1 VAGAATGVI
10 IGVDPHKGSHTAVAL
25 DGQENVL
32 GAAAMRAAP
41 GQVDQLRR
49 WAAPWPKRTW
59 AIEGARGLG
68 HLLTQQLVGAGESV
82 VDVQHP
88 SWPRGFDCWAP
99 GRSTRTTRMT
109 PARSPWRRC
118 VPPHRLRWR
127 SRAILRC

>member
-25 DGQENVL
+25 DRQENVL
-32 GAAAMRAAP
+32 GQLRVRAAP

-59 AIEGARGLG
+59 AVEGARGLG

-82 VDVQHP
+82 VDVQP
-88 SWPRGFDCWAP
+88 KLA
-99 GRSTRTTRMT
+99 
-109 PARSPWRRC
+109 AR
-118 VPPHRLRWR
+118 VRLLDTGQ
-127 SRAILRC
+127 INKNDPE